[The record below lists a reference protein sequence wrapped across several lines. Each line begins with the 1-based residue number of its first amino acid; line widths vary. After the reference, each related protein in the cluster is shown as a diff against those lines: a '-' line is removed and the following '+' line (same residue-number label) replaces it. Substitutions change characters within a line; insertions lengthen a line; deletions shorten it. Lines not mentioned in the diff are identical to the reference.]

1 MHAISEEGQSPA
13 SAGREASA
21 GEQGMSRRFTDSEY
35 RNIKRREREVI
46 GQMLEELKKSK
57 DKRYL
62 FKDKHV
68 VTDLRDMLDYSAE
81 EHPDLPLFM
90 QKYKPN
96 QPFRKISFRQARED
110 VYAIGTSLI
119 ELGLEERHIGLIGRN
134 SSEWG
139 ESYLAIVGGVGVV
152 VPLDRELNQS
162 ELEQLTI
169 KGDVEAVITINNKY
183 YEIFKNIKADGRTRL
198 RYVINADME
207 EHEDEKNGLLSW
219 IKLRENGRHM
229 LWNGDRRYAESQVVN
244 TDLASIIFTSGTTG
258 VSKGVMLSHR
268 NLMLDT
274 MLVQSM
280 FEARPK
286 DICFSVLPM
295 HHCYE
300 CTATFLSCVYSGAT
314 VAFSR
319 GLKYIRKDILE
330 VQPTIMLA
338 VPAIIENFHNK
349 IRRSMS
355 DRLND
360 KQMQVF
366 ELMDREASRFKVKLP
381 KKVTKDIEAVFGGRL
396 HTLIS
401 GGAPIDG
408 AILDSFCNIGFNAIQ
423 GYGLSECAPIVALN
437 PAKRKYMKNASAGHV
452 MPFTECKILD
462 PDSNGIGEI
471 CFRGPQVMMGY
482 YKDEENTKAVI
493 DEEGWFH
500 TGDIGYLDRDSYV
513 FITGRKK
520 NVIIASNGKNVFP
533 EELEG
538 YLQACPY
545 IAECM
550 VWGGELD
557 PASQWSG
564 ISATV
569 RLDDEALVRKLGE
582 GYAPEQAKE
591 LVDAEVD
598 KINGTMPRFKRIA
611 HVIFRDREFDKTTTN
626 KIRRF
631 VEDNK
636 RA

>member
-1 MHAISEEGQSPA
+1 
-13 SAGREASA
+13 
-21 GEQGMSRRFTDSEY
+21 MSRKFTDSEY

-46 GQMLEELKKSK
+46 EQMLAELKKSK

-68 VTDLRDMLDYSAE
+68 VTDLKDMLNYSAD

-90 QKYKPN
+90 QKYDPKKP
-96 QPFRKISFRQARED
+96 FKEISFRQVRED
-110 VYAIGTSLI
+110 VNAIGTGLLD
-119 ELGLEERHIGLIGRN
+119 LGLEDRHIGLIGRN

-152 VPLDRELNQS
+152 VPLDRELNES
-162 ELEQLTI
+162 ELRQLTI
-169 KGDVEAVITINNKY
+169 KGELEAVITINNKY
-183 YEIFKNIKADGRTRL
+183 YKIFKKIKEDGGTLL
-198 RYVINADME
+198 RYVINADMDDD
-207 EHEDEKNGLLSW
+207 EDADAGLISW
-219 IKLRENGRHM
+219 KKLRESGRHM
-229 LWNGDRRYAESQVVN
+229 VWDGDRRYIDAQVIN
-244 TDLASIIFTSGTTG
+244 TDLAAIIFTSGTTG
-258 VSKGVMLSHR
+258 VSKGVMLSQR
-268 NLMLDT
+268 NLLLDAI
-274 MLVQSM
+274 LVQAM
-280 FEARPK
+280 FEAHPK

-300 CTATFLSCVYSGAT
+300 CTATFLTCVYSGAT

-330 VQPTIMLA
+330 VRPTIMLA
-338 VPAIIENFHNK
+338 VPAIIENFYNK
-349 IRRSMS
+349 IRRSVS
-355 DRLND
+355 DKLTD
-360 KQMQVF
+360 KQMRVF
-366 ELMDREASRFKVKLP
+366 EIMDREARRFKVKLP

-423 GYGLSECAPIVALN
+423 GYGLSECSPIVALN
-437 PAKRKYMKNASAGHV
+437 PAKRKYMKNSSAGHL

-482 YKDEENTKAVI
+482 YKDPANTAAVL
-493 DEEGWFH
+493 DNEGWFH
-500 TGDIGYLDRDSYV
+500 TGDVGYLDRDDYV

-520 NVIIASNGKNVFP
+520 NVIIANNGKNVFP
-533 EELEG
+533 EELES
-538 YLQACPY
+538 YLLALP
-545 IAECM
+545 IVEECM

-557 PASQWSG
+557 PNSQWNG
-564 ISATV
+564 IHATI
-569 RLDDEALVRKLGE
+569 RLDKEALEKKFGPD
-582 GYAPEQAKE
+582 YTADQANALIE
-591 LVDAEVD
+591 AEVD
-598 KINGTMPRFKRIA
+598 RINSDLPRFKRIA
-611 HVIFRDREFDKTTTN
+611 HVIVRERDFDKTTSM

>member
-1 MHAISEEGQSPA
+1 MHAVLNGDIF
-13 SAGREASA
+13 
-21 GEQGMSRRFTDSEY
+21 MSRRYTDSEFG
-35 RNIKRREREVI
+35 NIKRREREVI
-46 GQMLEELKKSK
+46 EQMLEELKKSK

-62 FKDKHV
+62 FKEKHV
-68 VTDLRDMLDYSAE
+68 VTDLKDMLNYSAD

-90 QKYKPN
+90 QKYSPN
-96 QPFRKISFRQARED
+96 QPFKKISFRQARED
-110 VYAIGTSLI
+110 VNAIGTSLLD
-119 ELGLEERHIGLIGRN
+119 LGLEDRNIGLIGRN

-162 ELEQLTI
+162 ELEQLTV
-169 KGDVEAVITINNKY
+169 KGEMEAVITINNKY
-183 YEIFKNIKADGRTRL
+183 YEIFKAIKADGRTRL
-198 RYVINADME
+198 RYVLNADMD

-219 IKLRENGRHM
+219 QKLREEGRHKI
-229 LWNGDRRYAESQVVN
+229 WDGDRRYIDAQVVN

-355 DRLND
+355 DRLNE

-381 KKVTKDIEAVFGGRL
+381 KKVTKDIAAVFGGRL

-423 GYGLSECAPIVALN
+423 GYGLSECSPIVALN
-437 PAKRKYMKNASAGHV
+437 PAKRKYMKNASAGHI
-452 MPFTECKILD
+452 MPFTECRILD

-471 CFRGPQVMMGY
+471 CFRGPQIMMGY

-500 TGDIGYLDRDSYV
+500 TGDIGYLDRDNYV

-533 EELEG
+533 EELES
-538 YLQACPY
+538 YLLASKY
-545 IAECM
+545 IEECM

-557 PASQWSG
+557 PNSQWSG
-564 ISATV
+564 IHATIRV
-569 RLDDEALVRKLGE
+569 DKEAIERELGGE
-582 GYAPEQAKE
+582 YTENQVSE
-591 LVDAEVD
+591 LIEREVD
-598 KINGTMPRFKRIA
+598 KINDSMPRFKKIA
-611 HVIFRDREFDKTTTN
+611 HVIIRDREFDKTTTN

>member
-1 MHAISEEGQSPA
+1 MTAAYGQ
-13 SAGREASA
+13 RD
-21 GEQGMSRRFTDSEY
+21 MSRRFTDSEY

-62 FKDKHV
+62 FKEKHV
-68 VTDLRDMLDYSAE
+68 VTDLKDMLNYSAE
-81 EHPDLPLFM
+81 EHPELPLFM

-96 QPFRKISFRQARED
+96 QPFREISFRQARED
-110 VYAIGTSLI
+110 VNALGTALLD
-119 ELGLEERHIGLIGRN
+119 LGLEDRHIGLIGRN

-152 VPLDRELNQS
+152 VPLDRELNEN
-162 ELEQLTI
+162 ELKQLTV
-169 KGDVEAVITINNKY
+169 KGEIEAVITVNNKY
-183 YEIFKNIKADGRTRL
+183 YEIFKNIKAGGGTML
-198 RYVINADME
+198 RYVINADMDDD
-207 EHEDEKNGLLSW
+207 EDAEAGLISW
-219 IKLRENGRHM
+219 KKLREKGRHM
-229 LWNGDRRYAESQVVN
+229 VWDGDRRYIDAQVVN

-330 VQPTIMLA
+330 VRPTIMLA

-349 IRRSMS
+349 IRRNVADKLSE
-355 DRLND
+355 
-360 KQMQVF
+360 KQMKAF
-366 ELMDREASRFKVKLP
+366 EIMDREASRFKVKLP
-381 KKVTKDIEAVFGGRL
+381 KKVTKDIEAVFGGRM

-423 GYGLSECAPIVALN
+423 GYGLSECSPIVALN
-437 PAKRKYMKNASAGHV
+437 PAKRKFMKNASAGHL

-462 PDSNGIGEI
+462 ADSNGIGEI
-471 CFRGPQVMMGY
+471 CFRGPQIMMGY
-482 YKDEENTKAVI
+482 YKDPENTKAVI

-500 TGDIGYLDRDSYV
+500 TGDVGYLDRDNYV

-533 EELEG
+533 EELES
-538 YLQACPY
+538 YLLALP
-545 IAECM
+545 IVEECM

-557 PASQWSG
+557 PNSPFNG
-564 ISATV
+564 IHATV
-569 RLDDEALVRKLGE
+569 RLNKEELERKLGAD
-582 GYAPEQAKE
+582 YTAEQAE
-591 LVDAEVD
+591 ALIDAEVD
-598 KINGTMPRFKRIA
+598 KINDSMPRFKRIA
-611 HVIFRDREFDKTTTN
+611 HVIVREREFDKTTSM

>member
-1 MHAISEEGQSPA
+1 
-13 SAGREASA
+13 
-21 GEQGMSRRFTDSEY
+21 MSRRYTESEY

-57 DKRYL
+57 DKHYL

-68 VTDLRDMLDYSAE
+68 VCDLKEMLNYSAD
-81 EHPDLPLFM
+81 EHPELPLFM

-96 QPFRKISFRQARED
+96 QPFRSISFRQARED
-110 VYAIGTSLI
+110 VNAIGTALL
-119 ELGLEERHIGLIGRN
+119 ELGLEDRHIGLIGRN

-152 VPLDRELNQS
+152 VPLDRELS
-162 ELEQLTI
+162 EDELKQLTV
-169 KGDVEAVITINNKY
+169 KGELEAVITINNKY
-183 YEIFKNIKADGRTRL
+183 YEKFKNILASGETNL
-198 RYVINADME
+198 RYVLNADME
-207 EHEDEKNGLLSW
+207 EDEDAEAGLLSW
-219 IKLRENGRHM
+219 KKLREHGRHM
-229 LWNGDRRYAESQVVN
+229 LWNGDRRYVDAQVVN
-244 TDLASIIFTSGTTG
+244 TDLAAILFTSGTTG

-268 NLMLDT
+268 NLLLDT

-295 HHCYE
+295 HHAYE

-330 VQPTIMLA
+330 VRPTIMLA

-349 IRRSMS
+349 IRRSVS
-355 DRLND
+355 DKLTD
-360 KQMQVF
+360 KQMKAF
-366 ELMDREASRFKVKLP
+366 ELMDREASRFKVRLP
-381 KKVTKDIEAVFGGRL
+381 KKVTKDIEAVFGGRM
-396 HTLIS
+396 HTIIS
-401 GGAPIDG
+401 GGAAIDG
-408 AILDSFCNIGFNAIQ
+408 AILDSFCNIGFDAIQ
-423 GYGLSECAPIVALN
+423 GYGLTECAPIVALN
-437 PAKRKYMKNASAGHV
+437 PAKRKYMKNSSAGHV

-471 CFRGPQVMMGY
+471 CFRGPQIMMGY
-482 YKDEENTKAVI
+482 YKDEENTRAVI
-493 DEEGWFH
+493 DDEGWFH
-500 TGDIGYLDRDSYV
+500 TGDIGYLDRDNYI

-533 EELEG
+533 EELEA
-538 YLQACPY
+538 YLLADKY
-545 IAECM
+545 IEECM

-557 PASQWSG
+557 TNSQWSG
-564 ISATV
+564 IHATIRV
-569 RLDDEALVRKLGE
+569 NKDEVEATLGE
-582 GYAPEQAKE
+582 DYTAEQLYE
-591 LVDAEVD
+591 LIDKEVD
-598 KINGTMPRFKRIA
+598 KINADFPRFKKIA
-611 HVIFRDREFDKTTTN
+611 HIIIRDREFDKTTSM

>member
-1 MHAISEEGQSPA
+1 
-13 SAGREASA
+13 
-21 GEQGMSRRFTDSEY
+21 MSRKYTDSEY

-46 GQMLEELKKSK
+46 EQMLNELKKSK

-62 FKDKHV
+62 FKEKHV
-68 VTDLRDMLDYSAE
+68 VTDLKDMLNYSAD

-96 QPFRKISFRQARED
+96 QPFREISFRQAHED
-110 VYAIGTSLI
+110 VNAIGTGLLD
-119 ELGLEERHIGLIGRN
+119 LGLEDRHIGLIGRN

-152 VPLDRELNQS
+152 VPLDRELNES
-162 ELEQLTI
+162 ELKQLTI
-169 KGDVEAVITINNKY
+169 KGELEAVITINNKY
-183 YEIFKNIKADGRTRL
+183 YEIFKNIKASGETNL
-198 RYVINADME
+198 RYVINADMD
-207 EHEDEKNGLLSW
+207 EDEDAEAGLISW
-219 IKLRENGRHM
+219 KKLREEGRHKV
-229 LWNGDRRYAESQVVN
+229 WDGDRRYIDAQVVN
-244 TDLASIIFTSGTTG
+244 TDLAAIIFTSGTTG
-258 VSKGVMLSHR
+258 VAKGVMLSHR

-274 MLVQSM
+274 ILVQAM

-300 CTATFLSCVYSGAT
+300 CTATFLSCVYSGST

-330 VQPTIMLA
+330 VRPTIMLA

-349 IRRSMS
+349 IRRSVA
-355 DRLND
+355 DKLTD
-360 KQMQVF
+360 KQMKVF

-437 PAKRKYMKNASAGHV
+437 PAKRKYMKNASAGHI

-462 PDSNGIGEI
+462 ADSNGIGEI

-482 YKDEENTKAVI
+482 YKDPENTAAVL

-500 TGDIGYLDRDSYV
+500 TGDIGYLDRDNYV

-520 NVIIASNGKNVFP
+520 NVIIANNGKNVFP
-533 EELEG
+533 EELES
-538 YLQACPY
+538 YLQALPVV
-545 IAECM
+545 AECM
-550 VWGGELD
+550 VWGGDRD
-557 PASQWSG
+557 PNSQWNG
-564 ISATV
+564 ICATI
-569 RLDDEALVRKLGE
+569 RLDKEVLERKFGADYTAEQAEALIE
-582 GYAPEQAKE
+582 
-591 LVDAEVD
+591 AEVD
-598 KINGTMPRFKRIA
+598 KINSDLPRFKRIA
-611 HVIFRDREFDKTTTN
+611 HVIVRDRDFDKTTTN

>member
-1 MHAISEEGQSPA
+1 
-13 SAGREASA
+13 
-21 GEQGMSRRFTDSEY
+21 MSRKYTEAEY

-46 GQMLEELKKSK
+46 QQMLDELKKSK

-62 FKDKHV
+62 FKEKHV
-68 VTDLRDMLDYSAE
+68 VTDIKDMLNYSAD

-96 QPFRKISFRQARED
+96 QPFREISFRQARED
-110 VYAIGTSLI
+110 VNAIGTGLLD
-119 ELGLEERHIGLIGRN
+119 LGLEDRHIGLIGRN

-152 VPLDRELNQS
+152 VPLDRELNES
-162 ELEQLTI
+162 ELTQLTI
-169 KGDVEAVITINNKY
+169 KGELEAVITINNKY
-183 YEIFKNIKADGRTRL
+183 YEIFKRIKASGETNL
-198 RYVINADME
+198 RYVINADMD
-207 EHEDEKNGLLSW
+207 EDEDAEAGLISW
-219 IKLRENGRHM
+219 KKLREEGRHKV
-229 LWNGDRRYAESQVVN
+229 WNGDRRYIDAQVVN
-244 TDLASIIFTSGTTG
+244 TDLAAIIFTSGTTG
-258 VSKGVMLSHR
+258 VAKGVMLSHR

-300 CTATFLSCVYSGAT
+300 CTATFLSCVYSGST

-330 VQPTIMLA
+330 VRPTIMLA

-349 IRRSMS
+349 IRRSVADKLS
-355 DRLND
+355 D
-360 KQMQVF
+360 KQMRVF
-366 ELMDREASRFKVKLP
+366 EIMDREASRFKVKLP
-381 KKVTKDIEAVFGGRL
+381 KKVTKDIEAVFGGRM
-396 HTLIS
+396 HTIIS

-423 GYGLSECAPIVALN
+423 GYGLSECSPIVALN
-437 PAKRKYMKNASAGHV
+437 PAKRKYMKNASAGHL

-462 PDSNGIGEI
+462 ADSNGIGEI

-482 YKDEENTKAVI
+482 YKDPENTAAVL

-500 TGDIGYLDRDSYV
+500 TGDIGYLDRDNYV

-520 NVIIASNGKNVFP
+520 NVIIANNGKNVFP
-533 EELEG
+533 EELES
-538 YLQACPY
+538 YLQAVP
-545 IAECM
+545 AVSESM
-550 VWGGELD
+550 VWGGDRDPNSPWNGICATIRLD
-557 PASQWSG
+557 PE
-564 ISATV
+564 V
-569 RLDDEALVRKLGE
+569 LERKLGPD
-582 GYAPEQAKE
+582 YTPEQASALIE
-591 LVDAEVD
+591 AEVD
-598 KINGTMPRFKRIA
+598 KINSDLPRFKRIA
-611 HVIFRDREFDKTTTN
+611 HVIVRNRDFDKTTTN

>member
-1 MHAISEEGQSPA
+1 
-13 SAGREASA
+13 
-21 GEQGMSRRFTDSEY
+21 MSRKYTDAEY

-46 GQMLEELKKSK
+46 EQMLSELKKSK

-68 VTDLRDMLDYSAE
+68 VTDLKDMLNYSAD

-96 QPFRKISFRQARED
+96 QPFREISFRQARED
-110 VYAIGTSLI
+110 VNAIGTGLLD
-119 ELGLEERHIGLIGRN
+119 LGLEDRHIGLIGRN

-152 VPLDRELNQS
+152 VPLDRELNES
-162 ELEQLTI
+162 ELTQLTV
-169 KGDVEAVITINNKY
+169 KGELEAVITINNKY
-183 YEIFKNIKADGRTRL
+183 YEIFKRINASGETNL
-198 RYVINADME
+198 RYVINADMD
-207 EHEDEKNGLLSW
+207 EDEDAEAGLISW
-219 IKLRENGRHM
+219 KKLREEGRHKV
-229 LWNGDRRYAESQVVN
+229 WNGDRRYIDAQVVN
-244 TDLASIIFTSGTTG
+244 TDLAAIIFTSGTTG
-258 VSKGVMLSHR
+258 VAKGVMLSHR

-330 VQPTIMLA
+330 VRPTIMLA

-349 IRRSMS
+349 IRRSVADKLS
-355 DRLND
+355 D
-360 KQMQVF
+360 KQMKVF

-381 KKVTKDIEAVFGGRL
+381 KKVTKDIEAVFGGRM
-396 HTLIS
+396 HTIIS

-437 PAKRKYMKNASAGHV
+437 PAKRKYMKNASAGHI

-462 PDSNGIGEI
+462 ADSNGIGEI

-482 YKDEENTKAVI
+482 YKDPENTAAVL

-500 TGDIGYLDRDSYV
+500 TGDIGYLDRDNYV

-520 NVIIASNGKNVFP
+520 NVIIANNGKNVFP

-538 YLQACPY
+538 YLQALPVV
-545 IAECM
+545 AESM
-550 VWGGELD
+550 VWGGDRD
-557 PASQWSG
+557 PNSPWNG
-564 ISATV
+564 ICATI
-569 RLDDEALVRKLGE
+569 RLDKEVLERKLGPD
-582 GYAPEQAKE
+582 YTPEQAE
-591 LVDAEVD
+591 ALIDAEVD
-598 KINGTMPRFKRIA
+598 KINSDLPRFKRIA
-611 HVIFRDREFDKTTTN
+611 HVIVRDRDFDKTTTN

>member
-1 MHAISEEGQSPA
+1 
-13 SAGREASA
+13 
-21 GEQGMSRRFTDSEY
+21 MSRKYTDAEY

-46 GQMLEELKKSK
+46 QQMLDELKKSK

-62 FKDKHV
+62 FKEKHV
-68 VTDLRDMLDYSAE
+68 VTDIKDMLNYSAD

-96 QPFRKISFRQARED
+96 QPFREISFRQARED
-110 VYAIGTSLI
+110 VNAIGTGLLD
-119 ELGLEERHIGLIGRN
+119 LGLEDRHIGLIGRN

-152 VPLDRELNQS
+152 VPLDRELNES
-162 ELEQLTI
+162 ELTQLTV
-169 KGDVEAVITINNKY
+169 KGELEAVITINNKY
-183 YEIFKNIKADGRTRL
+183 YDIFKRIKESGETNL
-198 RYVINADME
+198 RYVINADMD
-207 EHEDEKNGLLSW
+207 EDEDAEAGLISW
-219 IKLRENGRHM
+219 KKLREEGRHKV
-229 LWNGDRRYAESQVVN
+229 WNGDRCYIDAQVVN
-244 TDLASIIFTSGTTG
+244 TDLAAIIFTSGTTG
-258 VSKGVMLSHR
+258 VAKGVMLSHR

-330 VQPTIMLA
+330 VRPTIMLA

-349 IRRSMS
+349 IRRSVADKLS
-355 DRLND
+355 D
-360 KQMQVF
+360 KQMRVF
-366 ELMDREASRFKVKLP
+366 EIMDREASRFKVKLP
-381 KKVTKDIEAVFGGRL
+381 KKVTKDIEAVFGGRM
-396 HTLIS
+396 HTIIS

-423 GYGLSECAPIVALN
+423 GYGLSECSPIVALN
-437 PAKRKYMKNASAGHV
+437 PAKRKFMKNASAGHL

-462 PDSNGIGEI
+462 ADSNGIGEI

-482 YKDEENTKAVI
+482 YKDPENTAAVL

-500 TGDIGYLDRDSYV
+500 TGDIGYLDRDNYV

-520 NVIIASNGKNVFP
+520 NVIIANNGKNVFP
-533 EELEG
+533 EELES
-538 YLQACPY
+538 YLQAVP
-545 IAECM
+545 AVSESM
-550 VWGGELD
+550 VWGGDRDPNSPWNGICATIRLD
-557 PASQWSG
+557 PE
-564 ISATV
+564 V
-569 RLDDEALVRKLGE
+569 LERKLGPD
-582 GYAPEQAKE
+582 YTPEQASALIE
-591 LVDAEVD
+591 AEVD
-598 KINGTMPRFKRIA
+598 KINSDLPRFKRIA
-611 HVIFRDREFDKTTTN
+611 HVIVRNRDFDKTTTN

>member
-1 MHAISEEGQSPA
+1 MHAVLNGDIF
-13 SAGREASA
+13 
-21 GEQGMSRRFTDSEY
+21 MSRRYTDSEFG
-35 RNIKRREREVI
+35 NIKRREREVI
-46 GQMLEELKKSK
+46 EQMLDELRKSK

-62 FKDKHV
+62 FKEKHV
-68 VTDLRDMLDYSAE
+68 VTDLKDMLNYSAD

-90 QKYKPN
+90 QKYSPN
-96 QPFRKISFRQARED
+96 QPFKKISFRQARED
-110 VYAIGTSLI
+110 VNAIGTSLLD
-119 ELGLEERHIGLIGRN
+119 LGLEDRNIGLIGRN

-169 KGDVEAVITINNKY
+169 KGEMEAVITINNKY
-183 YEIFKNIKADGRTRL
+183 YEIFKAIKADGRTRL
-198 RYVINADME
+198 RYVLNADME
-207 EHEDEKNGLLSW
+207 EHEDEANGLLSW
-219 IKLRENGRHM
+219 QKLREEGRHKI
-229 LWNGDRRYAESQVVN
+229 WDGDRRYIDAQVVN

-355 DRLND
+355 DRLNE

-381 KKVTKDIEAVFGGRL
+381 KKVTKDIAAVFGGRL

-423 GYGLSECAPIVALN
+423 GYGLSECSPIVALN
-437 PAKRKYMKNASAGHV
+437 PAKRKYMKNASAGHI
-452 MPFTECKILD
+452 MPFTECRILD

-471 CFRGPQVMMGY
+471 CFRGPQIMMGY

-500 TGDIGYLDRDSYV
+500 TGDIGYLDRDNYV

-533 EELEG
+533 EELES
-538 YLQACPY
+538 YLLASKY
-545 IAECM
+545 IEECM

-557 PASQWSG
+557 PNSQWSG
-564 ISATV
+564 IHATIRV
-569 RLDDEALVRKLGE
+569 DKEAIERELGSE
-582 GYAPEQAKE
+582 YTENQVSE
-591 LVDAEVD
+591 LIEREVD
-598 KINGTMPRFKRIA
+598 KINDSMPRFKKIA
-611 HVIFRDREFDKTTTN
+611 HIIIRDREFDKTTTN

>member
-1 MHAISEEGQSPA
+1 
-13 SAGREASA
+13 
-21 GEQGMSRRFTDSEY
+21 MSRKYTDAEY

-46 GQMLEELKKSK
+46 EQMLEELKKSK

-62 FKDKHV
+62 FKEKHV
-68 VTDLRDMLDYSAE
+68 VTDLKDMLNYSAE

-96 QPFRKISFRQARED
+96 QPFREISFRQALED
-110 VYAIGTSLI
+110 VNAIGTGLLN
-119 ELGLEERHIGLIGRN
+119 LGLEDRHIGLIGRN

-152 VPLDRELNQS
+152 VPLDRELNES
-162 ELEQLTI
+162 ELKQLTV
-169 KGDVEAVITINNKY
+169 KGELEAVITVNNKY
-183 YEIFKNIKADGRTRL
+183 YEIFKNIKASGETML
-198 RYVINADME
+198 RYVINADMD
-207 EHEDEKNGLLSW
+207 EDEDAEAGLISW
-219 IKLRENGRHM
+219 KKLREEGRHM
-229 LWNGDRRYAESQVVN
+229 VWNGDRRYIDAQVVN
-244 TDLASIIFTSGTTG
+244 TDLAAIIFTSGTTG
-258 VSKGVMLSHR
+258 VAKGVMLSHR

-300 CTATFLSCVYSGAT
+300 CTATFLSCVYSGST

-330 VQPTIMLA
+330 VRPTIMLA

-349 IRRSMS
+349 IRRSVA
-355 DRLND
+355 DKLNER
-360 KQMQVF
+360 QMKVF

-381 KKVTKDIEAVFGGRL
+381 KKVTKDIEAVFGGRM
-396 HTLIS
+396 HTIIS

-437 PAKRKYMKNASAGHV
+437 PAKRKYMKNSSAGHL

-462 PDSNGIGEI
+462 ADSNGIGEI

-482 YKDEENTKAVI
+482 YKDPENTAAVL

-500 TGDIGYLDRDSYV
+500 TGDIGYLDRDNYV
-513 FITGRKK
+513 FITGRKQ
-520 NVIIASNGKNVFP
+520 NVIIANNGKNVYP

-538 YLQACPY
+538 YLQALPAV
-545 IAECM
+545 AECM
-550 VWGGELD
+550 VWGGDRD
-557 PASQWSG
+557 PNSPWNG
-564 ISATV
+564 ICATI
-569 RLDDEALVRKLGE
+569 RLDAEALERKLGPD
-582 GYAPEQAKE
+582 YTPEQAE
-591 LVDAEVD
+591 ALIDGEVD
-598 KINGTMPRFKRIA
+598 KINSDLPRFKRIA
-611 HVIFRDREFDKTTTN
+611 HVIVRDRDFDKTTTN

>member
-1 MHAISEEGQSPA
+1 
-13 SAGREASA
+13 
-21 GEQGMSRRFTDSEY
+21 MSRKYTEAEY

-46 GQMLEELKKSK
+46 GQMLDELKKSK

-68 VTDLRDMLDYSAE
+68 VTDLKDMLNYSAD
-81 EHPDLPLFM
+81 EHPELPLFM
-90 QKYKPN
+90 QKYDAK
-96 QPFRKISFRQARED
+96 QPFREISFRQARED
-110 VYAIGTSLI
+110 VNALGTALLD
-119 ELGLEERHIGLIGRN
+119 LGLEDRHIGLIGRN

-152 VPLDRELNQS
+152 VPLDRELNES
-162 ELEQLTI
+162 ELKQLTI
-169 KGDVEAVITINNKY
+169 KGDIEAVITINDTY
-183 YEIFKNIKADGRTRL
+183 YETFKKIKESGDTLL
-198 RYVINADME
+198 RYVINAEMD
-207 EHEDEKNGLLSW
+207 EDEDAGAGLLSW
-219 IKLRENGRHM
+219 KKLREKGRHM
-229 LWNGDRRYAESQVVN
+229 VWNGDRRYVDAQVVN
-244 TDLASIIFTSGTTG
+244 TDLAAIIFTSGTTG

-268 NLMLDT
+268 NLLLDAI
-274 MLVQSM
+274 LVQSM
-280 FEARPK
+280 FEAHPK

-300 CTATFLSCVYSGAT
+300 CTATFLTCVYSGAT

-330 VQPTIMLA
+330 VKPTILLA

-349 IRRSMS
+349 IRRSVA
-355 DRLND
+355 DKLTE
-360 KQMQVF
+360 KQMKVF
-366 ELMDREASRFKVKLP
+366 ELMDREASRLKVKLP

-408 AILDSFCNIGFNAIQ
+408 AVLDSFCNIGFNAIQ
-423 GYGLSECAPIVALN
+423 GYGLSECSPIVALN
-437 PAKRKYMKNASAGHV
+437 PAKRKYMKNSSAGHV

-471 CFRGPQVMMGY
+471 CFRGPQIMMGY
-482 YKDEENTKAVI
+482 YKDPDNTAAVL
-493 DEEGWFH
+493 DSEGWFH
-500 TGDIGYLDRDSYV
+500 TGDIGYLDRDDYV

-520 NVIIASNGKNVFP
+520 NVIIANNGKNVFP
-533 EELEG
+533 EELES
-538 YLQACPY
+538 YLLALPLVE
-545 IAECM
+545 ECM

-557 PASQWSG
+557 PNSQWNG
-564 ISATV
+564 IHATV
-569 RLDDEALVRKLGE
+569 RLNKEALEKELGKD
-582 GYAPEQAKE
+582 YTAEQAE
-591 LVDAEVD
+591 ALIDAEVD
-598 KINGTMPRFKRIA
+598 KINDDLPRFKRIA
-611 HVIFRDREFDKTTTN
+611 HVIVREREFDKTTSM

>member
-1 MHAISEEGQSPA
+1 
-13 SAGREASA
+13 
-21 GEQGMSRRFTDSEY
+21 MSRKYTDEQY

-46 GQMLEELKKSK
+46 EQMLSELKKSK

-62 FKDKHV
+62 FKEKHV
-68 VTDLRDMLDYSAE
+68 VTDLKDMLNYSAD

-90 QKYKPN
+90 QKYDAKK
-96 QPFRKISFRQARED
+96 PFREISFRQARED
-110 VYAIGTSLI
+110 VNAIGTGLLDI
-119 ELGLEERHIGLIGRN
+119 GLEDRHIGLIGRN

-152 VPLDRELNQS
+152 VPLDRELNES
-162 ELEQLTI
+162 ELTQLTI
-169 KGDVEAVITINNKY
+169 KGELEAVITINNKY
-183 YEIFKNIKADGRTRL
+183 YEIFKRIKEAGTTNL
-198 RYVINADME
+198 RYVINADMD
-207 EHEDEKNGLLSW
+207 EDEDAEAGFISW
-219 IKLRENGRHM
+219 KKLREEGRHKV
-229 LWNGDRRYAESQVVN
+229 WSGDRRYIDAQVVN
-244 TDLASIIFTSGTTG
+244 TDLAAIIFTSGTTG

-330 VQPTIMLA
+330 VKPTIMLA

-349 IRRSMS
+349 IRRSVA
-355 DRLND
+355 DKLTD
-360 KQMQVF
+360 KQMRAF

-381 KKVTKDIEAVFGGRL
+381 KTVTKDIEAVFGGRL

-408 AILDSFCNIGFNAIQ
+408 AILDSFCNVGFNAIQ

-437 PAKRKYMKNASAGHV
+437 PAKRKYMKNSSAGHI

-482 YKDEENTKAVI
+482 YKDPENTAAVL

-500 TGDIGYLDRDSYV
+500 TGDVGYLDRDNYV

-520 NVIIASNGKNVFP
+520 NVIIANNGKNVFP

-538 YLQACPY
+538 YLQALPVV
-545 IAECM
+545 AECM

-557 PASQWSG
+557 PNSPWNG
-564 ISATV
+564 IHATV
-569 RLDDEALVRKLGE
+569 RLDPEALERTLGA
-582 GYAPEQAKE
+582 GYTDEQASALIE
-591 LVDAEVD
+591 AEVD
-598 KINGTMPRFKRIA
+598 KINSDLPRFKRIA
-611 HVIFRDREFDKTTTN
+611 HVIVRNRDFDKTTTN

>member
-1 MHAISEEGQSPA
+1 MAPQANPA
-13 SAGREASA
+13 AQNGTI
-21 GEQGMSRRFTDSEY
+21 MSRKYTDNEY

-46 GQMLEELKKSK
+46 EQMLSDLKKSK

-68 VTDLRDMLDYSAE
+68 VTDLKDMLNYSAD

-90 QKYKPN
+90 QKYDAKKP
-96 QPFRKISFRQARED
+96 FKEISFRQARED
-110 VYAIGTSLI
+110 VNAIGTGLL
-119 ELGLEERHIGLIGRN
+119 ELGLEDRHIGLIGRN

-152 VPLDRELNQS
+152 VPLDRELNES
-162 ELEQLTI
+162 ELKQLTI
-169 KGDVEAVITINNKY
+169 KGELEAVITINNKY
-183 YEIFKNIKADGRTRL
+183 YEIFKRIKASGDTNL
-198 RYVINADME
+198 RYVINADMD
-207 EHEDEKNGLLSW
+207 EDEDVEAGLISW
-219 IKLRENGRHM
+219 KKLREEGRHM
-229 LWNGDRRYAESQVVN
+229 LWDGDRCYVDAQVVN

-274 MLVQSM
+274 ILVQAM

-330 VQPTIMLA
+330 VRPTIMLA

-349 IRRSMS
+349 IRRSVA
-355 DRLND
+355 DKLTD
-360 KQMQVF
+360 KQLKAF
-366 ELMDREASRFKVKLP
+366 EIMDREARRFKVKLP
-381 KKVTKDIEAVFGGRL
+381 KSVTKDIEAVFGGRM

-437 PAKRKYMKNASAGHV
+437 PAKRKYMKNASAGHI

-462 PDSNGIGEI
+462 ADSNGIGEI

-482 YKDEENTKAVI
+482 YKDPENTAAVL

-500 TGDIGYLDRDSYV
+500 TGDVGYLDRDNYV

-533 EELEG
+533 EELES
-538 YLQACPY
+538 YLLALP
-545 IAECM
+545 IVEECM

-557 PASQWSG
+557 PNSPWNG
-564 ISATV
+564 IHATV
-569 RLDDEALVRKLGE
+569 RLNAEELERALGA
-582 GYAPEQAKE
+582 GYTKEQADALIE
-591 LVDAEVD
+591 AEVD
-598 KINGTMPRFKRIA
+598 KINDDLPRFKRIA
-611 HVIFRDREFDKTTTN
+611 HVVVREREFDKTTTQ

>member
-1 MHAISEEGQSPA
+1 
-13 SAGREASA
+13 
-21 GEQGMSRRFTDSEY
+21 MSRRFTDSEY

-46 GQMLEELKKSK
+46 GQMLDELKKSK
-57 DKRYL
+57 DRRYL

-68 VTDLRDMLDYSAE
+68 VTDLKDMLNYSAD
-81 EHPDLPLFM
+81 EHPELPLFM
-90 QKYKPN
+90 QKYDANK
-96 QPFRKISFRQARED
+96 PFREISFRQARED
-110 VYAIGTSLI
+110 VNAIGTSLLD
-119 ELGLEERHIGLIGRN
+119 LGLEDRHIGLIGRN

-152 VPLDRELNQS
+152 VPLDRELNES
-162 ELEQLTI
+162 ELHQLTI
-169 KGDVEAVITINNKY
+169 KGDLEAVITINKKY
-183 YEIFKNIKADGRTRL
+183 YEIFKNIKAAGDTML
-198 RYVINADME
+198 RYVINADMDADEDTEAGLISWKRIRE
-207 EHEDEKNGLLSW
+207 E
-219 IKLRENGRHM
+219 GRHK
-229 LWNGDRRYAESQVVN
+229 LWNGDRRYIDAQVVN

-300 CTATFLSCVYSGAT
+300 CTATFLSCVYSGST

-319 GLKYIRKDILE
+319 GLKYIRKDIQE
-330 VQPTIMLA
+330 VKPTIMLA
-338 VPAIIENFHNK
+338 VPAIIENFYNK
-349 IRRSMS
+349 IKRSVA
-355 DRLND
+355 D
-360 KQMQVF
+360 KLSPKQLRAF
-366 ELMDREASRFKVKLP
+366 EIMDREASRFKVKLP
-381 KKVTKDIEAVFGGRL
+381 KTVTKDIEAVFGGRM

-437 PAKRKYMKNASAGHV
+437 PAKRKYMKNSSAGHL

-462 PDSNGIGEI
+462 ADSNGIGEI

-482 YKDEENTKAVI
+482 YKDPENTAAVI
-493 DEEGWFH
+493 DEEGWFY
-500 TGDIGYLDRDSYV
+500 TGDVGYLDRDNYV

-538 YLQACPY
+538 YLLALP
-545 IAECM
+545 IVEECM

-557 PASQWSG
+557 PNSQFNG
-564 ISATV
+564 IHATV
-569 RLDDEALVRKLGE
+569 RLKAEDLERALGA
-582 GYAPEQAKE
+582 GYTPEQAE
-591 LVDAEVD
+591 ALLEAEVD
-598 KINGTMPRFKRIA
+598 KINNDLPRFKRIA
-611 HVIFRDREFDKTTTN
+611 HVIVREREFDKTTTL

>member
-1 MHAISEEGQSPA
+1 M
-13 SAGREASA
+13 GRKY
-21 GEQGMSRRFTDSEY
+21 TDSEY

-46 GQMLEELKKSK
+46 GQMLDELKKSK

-62 FKDKHV
+62 FKEKHV
-68 VTDLRDMLDYSAE
+68 VTDLKDMLNYSADE
-81 EHPDLPLFM
+81 WPDLPLFM

-96 QPFRKISFRQARED
+96 QPFREVSFRQARED
-110 VYAIGTSLI
+110 VNAIGTALMD
-119 ELGLEERHIGLIGRN
+119 LGLEDRHIGLIGRN
-134 SSEWG
+134 SVEWG

-152 VPLDRELNQS
+152 VPLDRELNES
-162 ELEQLTI
+162 ELKQLTI
-169 KGDVEAVITINNKY
+169 KGEIEAVITVNNKY
-183 YEIFKNIKADGRTRL
+183 YEIFKNIKASGDTLL
-198 RYVINADME
+198 RYVINADMD
-207 EHEDEKNGLLSW
+207 EDEDAEAGLISW
-219 IKLRENGRHM
+219 KKLREKGRHM
-229 LWNGDRRYAESQVVN
+229 IWNGDRRYIDAQVVN

-274 MLVQSM
+274 ILVQSM

-314 VAFSR
+314 VAFCR

-330 VQPTIMLA
+330 VKPTILLA

-349 IRRSMS
+349 IRRSVADKLS
-355 DRLND
+355 P
-360 KQMQVF
+360 KQMKAF
-366 ELMDREASRFKVKLP
+366 EIMDREASRLKVKLP

-408 AILDSFCNIGFNAIQ
+408 AILDS
-423 GYGLSECAPIVALN
+423 LN
-437 PAKRKYMKNASAGHV
+437 PAKRKFMKNASAGHL

-482 YKDEENTKAVI
+482 YKDPENTKAVI

-500 TGDIGYLDRDSYV
+500 TGDIGYLDRDNYV

-538 YLQACPY
+538 YLLGLP
-545 IAECM
+545 IVEECM

-557 PASQWSG
+557 PNSPFNG
-564 ISATV
+564 IHATV
-569 RLDDEALVRKLGE
+569 RLNKEELERKLGAD
-582 GYAPEQAKE
+582 YTPEQAE
-591 LVDAEVD
+591 ALLDEAVD
-598 KINGTMPRFKRIA
+598 KINDSMPRFKRIA
-611 HVIFRDREFDKTTTN
+611 HVIIREREFDKTTTQ

>member
-1 MHAISEEGQSPA
+1 
-13 SAGREASA
+13 
-21 GEQGMSRRFTDSEY
+21 MSRRYTDTEY

-46 GQMLEELKKSK
+46 EQMFEELKKSK

-62 FKDKHV
+62 FRDKHV
-68 VTDLRDMLDYSAE
+68 VTDLKDMLNYSADN
-81 EHPDLPLFM
+81 HPDLPLFM
-90 QKYKPN
+90 QKYSAN
-96 QPFRKISFRQARED
+96 QPFKEISFRQARED
-110 VYAIGTSLI
+110 VNAIGTALLD
-119 ELGLEERHIGLIGRN
+119 LGLEDKHIGLIGRN

-139 ESYLAIVGGVGVV
+139 ESYLAVVGGVGVI
-152 VPLDRELNQS
+152 VPLDRELNES
-162 ELEQLTI
+162 ELKQLTI
-169 KGDVEAVITINNKY
+169 KGELEAVITVNNKY
-183 YEIFKNIKADGRTRL
+183 YEIFKNIKADGDTML
-198 RYVINADME
+198 RFVINADME
-207 EHEDEKNGLLSW
+207 EDEDAENGLLSW
-219 IKLRENGRHM
+219 KKLRENGRHM
-229 LWNGDRRYAESQVVN
+229 IWSGDRRYLDAQVVN
-244 TDLASIIFTSGTTG
+244 TDLVSIIFTSGTTG

-274 MLVQSM
+274 ILVQSM

-314 VAFSR
+314 VAFCR
-319 GLKYIRKDILE
+319 GLKYIRKDIQE
-330 VQPTIMLA
+330 VKPTILLA
-338 VPAIIENFHNK
+338 VPAIIENFYNK
-349 IRRSMS
+349 IKRSVS
-355 DRLND
+355 DKLTP
-360 KQMQVF
+360 KQMKAF
-366 ELMDREASRFKVKLP
+366 EIMDREARRFKVKLP
-381 KKVTKDIEAVFGGRL
+381 KSVTKDIEAVFGGRL

-437 PAKRKYMKNASAGHV
+437 PAKRKYMKNASAGHL

-482 YKDEENTKAVI
+482 YKDPENTAAVI
-493 DEEGWFH
+493 DDEKWFH
-500 TGDIGYLDRDSYV
+500 TGDVGYLDRDNYV

-520 NVIIASNGKNVFP
+520 NVIIANNGKNVFP
-533 EELEG
+533 EELES
-538 YLQACPY
+538 YLLALPLVE
-545 IAECM
+545 ECM

-557 PASQWSG
+557 PNSQWNG
-564 ISATV
+564 IHATV
-569 RLDDEALVRKLGE
+569 RLDKEVLESKLGK
-582 GYAPEQAKE
+582 GYTPEQASALIE
-591 LVDAEVD
+591 AEVD
-598 KINGTMPRFKRIA
+598 KINRDLPRFKRIA
-611 HVIFRDREFDKTTTN
+611 HTIVREREFDKTTSM

>member
-1 MHAISEEGQSPA
+1 
-13 SAGREASA
+13 
-21 GEQGMSRRFTDSEY
+21 MSRKYTDSEY

-68 VTDLRDMLDYSAE
+68 VTDLKDMLNYSAD

-90 QKYKPN
+90 QKYDPKK
-96 QPFRKISFRQARED
+96 PFREVSFRQVRED
-110 VYAIGTSLI
+110 VNAIGTALL
-119 ELGLEERHIGLIGRN
+119 ELGLEDRHIGLIGRN
-134 SSEWG
+134 SVEWG

-152 VPLDRELNQS
+152 VPFDRELNES
-162 ELEQLTI
+162 ELRQLTI

-183 YEIFKNIKADGRTRL
+183 YEIFKRIKEDGGTKL
-198 RYVINADME
+198 RYVINADMD
-207 EHEDEKNGLLSW
+207 EDEDAKAGLISW
-219 IKLRENGRHM
+219 KKMREKGRHM
-229 LWNGDRRYAESQVVN
+229 IWDGDRRYIDAQVVN

-268 NLMLDT
+268 NILLDAI
-274 MLVQSM
+274 LVQSM
-280 FEARPK
+280 FEAHPK

-295 HHCYE
+295 HHAYE
-300 CTATFLSCVYSGAT
+300 CTSTFLTCVYSGAT

-330 VQPTIMLA
+330 VRPTIMLA
-338 VPAIIENFHNK
+338 VPAIIENFYNK
-349 IRRSMS
+349 IRRSVA
-355 DRLND
+355 DKLND
-360 KQMQVF
+360 KQMRVF
-366 ELMDREASRFKVKLP
+366 ELIDREASRFKVKLP
-381 KKVTKDIEAVFGGRL
+381 KRVTKDIEAVFGGRL

-423 GYGLSECAPIVALN
+423 GYGLTECSPIVALN
-437 PAKRKYMKNASAGHV
+437 PAKRKYMKNSSAGHL

-462 PDSNGIGEI
+462 ADSNGIGEI
-471 CFRGPQVMMGY
+471 CFRGPQIVMGY
-482 YKDEENTKAVI
+482 YKDPENTKAVI
-493 DEEGWFH
+493 DEDGWFH
-500 TGDIGYLDRDSYV
+500 TGDVGYLDRDNYV

-533 EELEG
+533 EELES
-538 YLQACPY
+538 YLLALPLVD
-545 IAECM
+545 ECM

-557 PASQWSG
+557 PNSQWNG
-564 ISATV
+564 IHATV
-569 RLDDEALVRKLGE
+569 RLNKEALENELGPD
-582 GYAPEQAKE
+582 YTAEQAE
-591 LVDAEVD
+591 ALIDAAVD
-598 KINGTMPRFKRIA
+598 KINNDLPRFKRIA
-611 HVIFRDREFDKTTTN
+611 HVIVRERDFDKTTTM